1 MGGTSDQPGT
11 GPEPMAFAQGRSLD
25 RSRLLS
31 AQEEVRRRI
40 ASDIHD
46 DTLQVLAEVA
56 IRLDMLRSTHPE
68 LDHEGEFGEL
78 GSSVRAAMDRLRSLM
93 FDLAPADLDSA
104 GVGSMLRRLLEGMRA
119 RNQGLDFRLEDRL
132 HAQPPAEVRV
142 ALYRIAHEAIN
153 NVRKHANAHTIEVVL
168 DGVADGFRLRIADD
182 GRGFRPGDWTADHY
196 GIPLM
201 RERAEAEGGWLRLV
215 AAPGAGTCVE
225 CWLPGEAAGSGSEKR
240 SDERKT
246 GGAG

>member
-1 MGGTSDQPGT
+1 MGGSSDRPRT
-11 GPEPMAFAQGRSLD
+11 EPEPTAFAQDRGLD
-25 RSRLLS
+25 RSRLVS

-78 GSSVRAAMDRLRSLM
+78 GSSVRAAMDRLRNLM
-93 FDLAPADLDSA
+93 FDLAPADLDSV

-119 RNQGLDFRLEDRL
+119 RNQGVDFRMEDRL
-132 HAQPPAEVRV
+132 HAQPPADVRL
-142 ALYRIAHEAIN
+142 ALYRIAQEAIN
-153 NVRKHANAHTIEVVL
+153 NVRKHAHAHTIEVVL
-168 DGVADGFRLRIADD
+168 DGVADGFRLRISDD
-182 GRGFRPGDWTADHY
+182 GKGFRPGVWTADHY

-225 CWLPGEAAGSGSEKR
+225 CWLPARPPEADRRTR
-240 SDERKT
+240 SDE
-246 GGAG
+246 

>member
-1 MGGTSDQPGT
+1 MGRSSDQPGAE
-11 GPEPMAFAQGRSLD
+11 PEPITITENPRLD
-25 RSRLLS
+25 RSRLVS

-78 GSSVRAAMDRLRSLM
+78 GSSVRAAMDRLRNLM

-104 GVGSMLRRLLEGMRA
+104 GVGSMLRRLLEGMRE
-119 RNQGLDFRLEDRL
+119 RNQGLEFRLEDRL
-132 HAQPPAEVRV
+132 HVQPPAEVRV
-142 ALYRIAHEAIN
+142 ALYRIAQEAIN
-153 NVRKHANAHTIEVVL
+153 NVRKHARAHTIEVVL

-182 GRGFRPGDWTADHY
+182 GKGFRPGEWTADHY

-225 CWLPGEAAGSGSEKR
+225 CWLPGEAAGGGSEN
-240 SDERKT
+240 EEE
-246 GGAG
+246 

>member
-11 GPEPMAFAQGRSLD
+11 GPEPMAFAQDRSLD

-78 GSSVRAAMDRLRSLM
+78 GSSVRAAMDRL
-93 FDLAPADLDSA
+93 
-104 GVGSMLRRLLEGMRA
+104 
-119 RNQGLDFRLEDRL
+119 

-142 ALYRIAHEAIN
+142 ALYRIAQEAIN

-240 SDERKT
+240 SDERKA